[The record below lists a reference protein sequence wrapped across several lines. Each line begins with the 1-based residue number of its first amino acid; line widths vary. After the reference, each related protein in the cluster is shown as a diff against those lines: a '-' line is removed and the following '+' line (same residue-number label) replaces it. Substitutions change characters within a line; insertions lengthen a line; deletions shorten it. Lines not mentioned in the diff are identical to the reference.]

1 MTLARLVPLHI
12 HGALEAVFA
21 LVVMA
26 APFALGFEATAMVAT
41 VTLGALML
49 SVALATH
56 AGEESLLPISIH
68 AVLDTMFALAMAAAA
83 VGFAIAGDAT
93 ATVFLAVSGVALIL
107 LTSLT
112 RYSQG
117 QT

>member
-1 MTLARLVPLHI
+1 MTLARLLPLHI

-26 APFALGFEATAMVAT
+26 APFALGFEATAMVAS

-49 SVALATH
+49 SVVLATS
-56 AGEESLLPISIH
+56 AGEESLFPISIH
-68 AVLDTMFALAMAAAA
+68 AQLDAAFALAMTSAA

-93 ATVFLAVSGVALIL
+93 ATVFLAASGVTLIL

-112 RYSQG
+112 RYSPG
-117 QT
+117 QA